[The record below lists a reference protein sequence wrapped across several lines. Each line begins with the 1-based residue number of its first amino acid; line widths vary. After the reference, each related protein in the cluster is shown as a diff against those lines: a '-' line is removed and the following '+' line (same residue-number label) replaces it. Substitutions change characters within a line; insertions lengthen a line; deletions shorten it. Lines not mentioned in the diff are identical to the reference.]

1 MRNLAKL
8 FAAASVLGL
17 SAHMAVAQTAV
28 FVNNDR
34 AEDVYDDLLEQI
46 EDDAER
52 DIEPFGN
59 VGRPIGFDGSMALRG
74 SLSDGNT
81 DSADLGFGANLGY
94 YDGLNGY
101 RLLLNY
107 IYGEDDGI
115 ENENSLIYGLE
126 YTRDFADRWY
136 GYAKVQ
142 GSEDDY
148 ANYTSDTFAGFGV
161 GYKVVERPD
170 VSWQVAFGPGYRW
183 ASLADGTDIEEEALS
198 LTSNY
203 TARISDTMLGTL
215 DTNVIFSE
223 SDTVIY
229 NDIGVNF
236 AMSEALALRTS
247 MATEW
252 HSEPLPGTKEIDNTL
267 GLSLVYSFN

>member
-1 MRNLAKL
+1 MRNFAKL

-17 SAHMAVAQTAV
+17 SAHMAAAQTTV

-34 AEDVYDDLLEQI
+34 AQDVYDDLIEQI

-52 DIEPFGN
+52 DLEPFGN
-59 VGRPIGFDGSMALRG
+59 VGRPLGFDGSMALRG
-74 SLSDGNT
+74 TLSDGNT
-81 DSADLGFGANLGY
+81 DTADLGIGANLGY

-107 IYGEDDGI
+107 AYGETNGVED
-115 ENENSLIYGLE
+115 ENNLIYGLE
-126 YTRDFADRWY
+126 YTRDINDRWY

-148 ANYTSDTFAGFGV
+148 SAFTSDTFAGFGL
-161 GYKVVERPD
+161 GYKIIERPD
-170 VSWQVAFGPGYRW
+170 VTWQVSFGPGYRW
-183 ASLADGTDIEEEALS
+183 ATTDTGAEIEEEAVS

-203 TARISDTMLGTL
+203 TARIADNMLGTL
-215 DTNVIFSE
+215 DTNLIYSE
-223 SDTVIY
+223 SDMVVY

-236 AMSEALALRTS
+236 SMSENLALRTS
-247 MATEW
+247 LATEY
-252 HSEPLPGTKEIDNTL
+252 HTDPAPGFKDLDNTL
-267 GLSLVYSFN
+267 GLSLVYSFK